1 MVLQHGTSKHQLIQE
16 ERLHRASFV
25 PVLVGLAGMLLHTG
39 ILLAGNERFGLVLF
53 VPFLVGLAGM
63 LLHTG
68 ILLPGNDRFGLVS
81 SSLAWLSFGVSMPAA
96 TWGVVTFAWDQISMY
111 IEKPA

>member
-25 PVLVGLAGMLLHTG
+25 PV
-39 ILLAGNERFGLVLF
+39 
-53 VPFLVGLAGM
+53 LVGLAGM